1 MPSSLAPL
9 AQPFLEPRQ
18 SLDPTEE
25 GTMKFRATVV
35 FEFNAS
41 SIVDAGHKV
50 DDAVKHAG
58 EESDMDA
65 KSIDLVTPPGSA
77 PVTIPP
83 PAAG

>member
-1 MPSSLAPL
+1 
-9 AQPFLEPRQ
+9 
-18 SLDPTEE
+18 
-25 GTMKFRATVV
+25 MKFRATVV

-50 DDAVKHAG
+50 NDAVKHAG
-58 EESDMDA
+58 KKNDMDA
-65 KSIDLVTPPGSA
+65 KSIDLVTPPGSP

>member
-9 AQPFLEPRQ
+9 AQRALEPRQ

-50 DDAVKHAG
+50 DDAVKHAD

>member
-1 MPSSLAPL
+1 
-9 AQPFLEPRQ
+9 
-18 SLDPTEE
+18 
-25 GTMKFRATVV
+25 MKFRATVV

-58 EESDMDA
+58 EKSEMDA
-65 KSIDLVTPPGSA
+65 RSIDLITPPGSA

-83 PAAG
+83 PATG

>member
-1 MPSSLAPL
+1 
-9 AQPFLEPRQ
+9 
-18 SLDPTEE
+18 
-25 GTMKFRATVV
+25 MKFRATVV

-41 SIVDAGHKV
+41 SLVDAGHKV

>member
-1 MPSSLAPL
+1 
-9 AQPFLEPRQ
+9 
-18 SLDPTEE
+18 
-25 GTMKFRATVV
+25 VV

-58 EESDMDA
+58 EKSDMDA
-65 KSIDLVTPPGSA
+65 RSIDLVTPPGST

-83 PAAG
+83 PTAA

>member
-1 MPSSLAPL
+1 
-9 AQPFLEPRQ
+9 
-18 SLDPTEE
+18 
-25 GTMKFRATVV
+25 V

-58 EESDMDA
+58 EKSEMDA
-65 KSIDLVTPPGSA
+65 RSIDLITPPGSA

-83 PAAG
+83 PSVG

>member
-1 MPSSLAPL
+1 
-9 AQPFLEPRQ
+9 
-18 SLDPTEE
+18 
-25 GTMKFRATVV
+25 MKFRATVV

-58 EESDMDA
+58 EKSEMDA
-65 KSIDLVTPPGSA
+65 RSIDLITPSGSA

-83 PAAG
+83 PSAG